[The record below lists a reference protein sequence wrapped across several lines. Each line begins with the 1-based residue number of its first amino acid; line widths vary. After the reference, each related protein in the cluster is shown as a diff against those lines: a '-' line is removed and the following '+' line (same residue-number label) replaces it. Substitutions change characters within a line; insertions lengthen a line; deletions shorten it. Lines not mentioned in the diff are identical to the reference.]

1 MSSIAPLSLVQK
13 FNWLAL
19 WFVCRGALSVGFYNL
34 AEIKMFQWS
43 EPYTTGQIE
52 AWNLPFTLAADL
64 LTEIV
69 LILIGYFSVFVFMM
83 MLSFIGLRR
92 ILEKIFGSP
101 FRADN
106 F

>member
-1 MSSIAPLSLVQK
+1 M
-13 FNWLAL
+13 
-19 WFVCRGALSVGFYNL
+19 CRGALSVGFLNL

-43 EPYTTGQIE
+43 EPYTTGEIQ

-64 LTEIV
+64 LAELVFIV
-69 LILIGYFSVFVFMM
+69 IGVFTVGVGML

-92 ILEKIFGSP
+92 FLEKLFGSP
-101 FRADN
+101 FSADN